1 MAFYLA
7 IKEFWRARGR
17 FLLFSLVIALI
28 TMLVLLVAALGTGLA
43 DANRQFIDKLDADL
57 LVVQEDNDLVLT
69 TSRLDRQTL
78 NGVRRINGVEAAGL
92 IAFSNGSVLLP
103 AGSEAE
109 DIDVSLVG
117 IEPGQLGAPELL
129 AGQPLRDR
137 YADQVLLDERL
148 AADLAVSIGDRITL
162 RTVQGAEQESFELT
176 VSGITEERAYFFA
189 PSVYLP
195 LYTWEKVRPQAVGGG
210 DGQPIGNLIVVTLT
224 DPSQTELISARVL
237 ELVDGVE
244 VADKETLVRAQPGY
258 TAQQTTVEAQR
269 GFALV
274 IGVLVVGG
282 FFQIQT
288 LQKLPQIGMLKA
300 IGIANRTVALSTLA
314 QIVIVTAVGVAL
326 GTAVTLLMAL
336 GIPPVVPLR
345 FTPPN
350 MLAAIA
356 ALMLIGPIG
365 GMVSVRLA
373 VRIEPLSAI
382 AQGK

>member
-1 MAFYLA
+1 MAIYLA

-28 TMLVLLVAALGTGLA
+28 TMLVLLVAALGAGLA

-69 TSRLDRQTL
+69 TSRLDRQAL
-78 NGVRRINGVEAAGL
+78 NGVRRINGVQSAGL
-92 IAFSNGSVLLP
+92 IAFSNGSLLLP
-103 AGSEAE
+103 PGGDAE
-109 DIDVSLVG
+109 DVDVSLVG
-117 IEPGQLGAPELL
+117 IEPGQLGVPELL

-137 YADQVLLDERL
+137 YADEVLLDERV
-148 AADLAVSIGDRITL
+148 AADLGVSVGDSITL
-162 RTVQGAEQESFELT
+162 RTVQGAEQETFELT
-176 VSGITEERAYFFA
+176 VSGITEERQYFFA
-189 PSVYLP
+189 PSLYLP
-195 LYTWEKVRPQAVGGG
+195 LYTWEEVRPQAGNSGG
-210 DGQPIGNLIVVTLT
+210 GQPIGNLIVVTLD
-224 DPSQTELISARVL
+224 DPAQAELVSARIL
-237 ELVDGVE
+237 EFVDGVE
-244 VADKETLVRAQPGY
+244 VANKETLVRAQPGY
-258 TAQQTTVEAQR
+258 TAQQATVEAQR
-269 GFALV
+269 WFALV

-314 QIVIVTAVGVAL
+314 QIVIVTAVGVGI
-326 GTAVTLLMAL
+326 GTAITLLMAL

-345 FTPPN
+345 FSPST
-350 MLAAIA
+350 MAGAVA

-373 VRIEPLSAI
+373 TRIEPLSAI